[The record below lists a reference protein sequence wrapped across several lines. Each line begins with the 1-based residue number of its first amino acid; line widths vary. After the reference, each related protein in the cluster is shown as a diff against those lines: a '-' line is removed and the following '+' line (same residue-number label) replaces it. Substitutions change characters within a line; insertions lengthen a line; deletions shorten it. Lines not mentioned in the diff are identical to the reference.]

1 MCSIIA
7 YVGGSD
13 AAPVLVSGLRRMEYR
28 GYDSVGVATLRDD
41 GAMLLKKGAG
51 RVDEV
56 NRRLGMDALSGS
68 TGLGHTRWATHGS
81 VNDANAHPHVSGT
94 GGVAIVH
101 NGVIENHAELRR
113 SLEGEGYA
121 FASETDSEV
130 IANLL
135 QRHYDRAGDERSA
148 LLGTVS
154 EIRGHYAFIALFG
167 NGAMVC
173 ARYGEPLIAG
183 LADDGL
189 FLSSDV
195 RGFIE
200 HTDDAVYLENGVC
213 GVVRGGALE
222 AMDFE
227 GNAVRHATTR
237 VSKEFGDLDKGEHAH
252 YTLKEINEQP
262 GVIRRAGASSVR
274 QIREAAALIREAG
287 HAYAT
292 GSGTSYN
299 AALMARRAL
308 ARFAGIRLETA
319 ISSEASGELMLERG
333 GVFLAISQS
342 GESADVL
349 EAAKDARKA
358 GCTIVGVVNSAN
370 SSLARDSDMVIRID
384 CGAEVGVAA
393 TKSFCAQYCVMLR
406 LAEEMAGDTGLNL
419 EGVGRRGGRR
429 HRRFRQHPGG
439 GLPHPGHNQHLR
451 PRQGAALPRR
461 HGGGPQ
467 DKGAHLHT
475 RRGAGRRR
483 DEARPAGPNRE
494 GQLRHSDEPV
504 RLHVRRHA
512 AGGAGGPG
520 EGRAHHRDIR
530 PPQRRVR
537 PLDTDTARPRGLLL
551 VLGGCGGAAAGVPRG
566 GGPGHGSGLSPKP
579 GKVGHREVTCRAPC
593 GGRCNRRTGAPRRA
607 AFGGSRSGTAPDG
620 PSTR

>member
-113 SLEGEGYA
+113 SLEGAGYA

-135 QRHYDRAGDERSA
+135 QRHYDRTGNERSA

-167 NGAMVC
+167 NGSMVC

-274 QIREAAALIREAG
+274 QIRQAAALIRKAG

-308 ARFAGIRLETA
+308 ARFAGVRLETA
-319 ISSEASGELMLERG
+319 ISSEASGDLMLERG

-349 EAAKDARKA
+349 EAVTDARKA

-406 LAEEMAGDTGLNL
+406 LAEEMAGDTGLDL
-419 EGVGRRGGRR
+419 EGVAEAVADVIADSDRIREVASHIRDITSIYVLGR
-429 HRRFRQHPGG
+429 
-439 GLPHPGHNQHLR
+439 GLHYPAAME
-451 PRQGAALPRR
+451 AALKIKELTYIHAEGLAGGEMK
-461 HGGGPQ
+461 HGPLALIE
-467 DKGAHLHT
+467 KGSYVIVMNPYDSTYGDMLLGA
-475 RRGAGRRR
+475 REARVRGARIIGISDRPSDAYDHWIRIPPGR
-483 DEARPAGPNRE
+483 EVSYSFSEVVAA
-494 GQLRHSDEPV
+494 QL
-504 RLHVRRHA
+504 LAYHA
-512 AGGAGGPG
+512 AVA
-520 EGRAHHRDIR
+520 R
-530 PPQRRVR
+530 
-537 PLDTDTARPRGLLL
+537 DTDPDYPRNL
-551 VLGGCGGAAAGVPRG
+551 AK
-566 GGPGHGSGLSPKP
+566 S
-579 GKVGHREVTCRAPC
+579 VTVK
-593 GGRCNRRTGAPRRA
+593 
-607 AFGGSRSGTAPDG
+607 
-620 PSTR
+620 

>member
-113 SLEGEGYA
+113 SLEGAGYA

-135 QRHYDRAGDERSA
+135 QRHYDRTGNERSA

-167 NGAMVC
+167 NGSMVC

-274 QIREAAALIREAG
+274 QIRQAAALIRKAG

-308 ARFAGIRLETA
+308 ARFAGVRLETA
-319 ISSEASGELMLERG
+319 ISSEASGDLMLERG

-349 EAAKDARKA
+349 EAVADARKA

-406 LAEEMAGDTGLNL
+406 LAEEMAGDTGLDL
-419 EGVGRRGGRR
+419 EGVAEAVADVIADSDRIREVASHIRDITSIYVLGR
-429 HRRFRQHPGG
+429 
-439 GLPHPGHNQHLR
+439 GLHYPAAME
-451 PRQGAALPRR
+451 AALKIKELTYIHAEGLAGGEMK
-461 HGGGPQ
+461 HGPLALIE
-467 DKGAHLHT
+467 KGSYVIVMNPYDSTYGDMLLGA
-475 RRGAGRRR
+475 REARVRGARIIGISDRPSDAYDHWIQIPPGR
-483 DEARPAGPNRE
+483 EVSYSFSEVVAA
-494 GQLRHSDEPV
+494 QL
-504 RLHVRRHA
+504 LAYHA
-512 AGGAGGPG
+512 AVA
-520 EGRAHHRDIR
+520 R
-530 PPQRRVR
+530 
-537 PLDTDTARPRGLLL
+537 DTDPDYPRNL
-551 VLGGCGGAAAGVPRG
+551 AK
-566 GGPGHGSGLSPKP
+566 S
-579 GKVGHREVTCRAPC
+579 VTVK
-593 GGRCNRRTGAPRRA
+593 
-607 AFGGSRSGTAPDG
+607 
-620 PSTR
+620 

>member
-419 EGVGRRGGRR
+419 EGVADAVADVIADSDSIREVASHIRDITSIYVLGR
-429 HRRFRQHPGG
+429 
-439 GLPHPGHNQHLR
+439 GLHYPAAME
-451 PRQGAALPRR
+451 AALKIKELTYIHAEGLAGGEMK
-461 HGGGPQ
+461 HGPLALIE
-467 DKGAHLHT
+467 KGSYVIVMNPYDSTYGDMLLGA
-475 RRGAGRRR
+475 REARVRGARIIGISDRPSDAYDHWIRIPPGR
-483 DEARPAGPNRE
+483 EVSYSFSEVVAA
-494 GQLRHSDEPV
+494 QL
-504 RLHVRRHA
+504 LAYHA
-512 AGGAGGPG
+512 AVA
-520 EGRAHHRDIR
+520 R
-530 PPQRRVR
+530 
-537 PLDTDTARPRGLLL
+537 DTDPDYPRNL
-551 VLGGCGGAAAGVPRG
+551 AK
-566 GGPGHGSGLSPKP
+566 S
-579 GKVGHREVTCRAPC
+579 VTVK
-593 GGRCNRRTGAPRRA
+593 
-607 AFGGSRSGTAPDG
+607 
-620 PSTR
+620 

>member
-308 ARFAGIRLETA
+308 ARFAGVRLETA

-419 EGVGRRGGRR
+419 EGVADAVADVIADSDSIREVASHIRDITSIYVLGR
-429 HRRFRQHPGG
+429 
-439 GLPHPGHNQHLR
+439 GLHYPAAME
-451 PRQGAALPRR
+451 AALKIKELTYIHAEGLAGGEMK
-461 HGGGPQ
+461 HGPLALIE
-467 DKGAHLHT
+467 KGSYVIVMNPYDSTYGDMLLGA
-475 RRGAGRRR
+475 REARVRGARIIGISDRPSDAYDHWIRIPPGR
-483 DEARPAGPNRE
+483 EVSYSFSEVVAA
-494 GQLRHSDEPV
+494 QL
-504 RLHVRRHA
+504 LAYHA
-512 AGGAGGPG
+512 AVA
-520 EGRAHHRDIR
+520 R
-530 PPQRRVR
+530 
-537 PLDTDTARPRGLLL
+537 DTDPDYPRNL
-551 VLGGCGGAAAGVPRG
+551 AK
-566 GGPGHGSGLSPKP
+566 S
-579 GKVGHREVTCRAPC
+579 VTVK
-593 GGRCNRRTGAPRRA
+593 
-607 AFGGSRSGTAPDG
+607 
-620 PSTR
+620 